1 MTPFII
7 SQVLAFITLI
17 IGMVAFQCKDRQNL
31 LRGWFFA
38 AMFAAAHFYYLDNI
52 EAAVLVAIIGVRFLV
67 SSITFDKRLM
77 YFFMAISIAAY
88 AYTYAQ
94 PVSLLALT
102 ATMIGTW
109 GAFQRSQTTVRL
121 TMMSTELLWV
131 LHNFIIWSPV
141 AVGMEVLFFASNM
154 IGFIRHRKA
163 QETAL

>member
-7 SQVLAFITLI
+7 SQILAFITLI
-17 IGMVAFQCKDRQNL
+17 IGMASFQFKDRQNI

-38 AMFAAAHFYYLDNI
+38 AMFAAVHFYYLGNI

-77 YFFMAISIAAY
+77 YFFMGISIAAY
-88 AYTYAQ
+88 AYTYTQ

-102 ATMIGTW
+102 AAMIGTW
-109 GAFQRSQTTVRL
+109 GTFQRSQTTVRL

-154 IGFIRHRKA
+154 LGFIRHRKA

>member
-7 SQVLAFITLI
+7 SQILAFITLI
-17 IGMVAFQCKDRQNL
+17 IGMAAFQFKDRQNI

-52 EAAVLVAIIGVRFLV
+52 EAAILVAIIGIRFLV
-67 SSITFDKRLM
+67 SSMTFDKRLM
-77 YFFMAISIAAY
+77 YFFMAVSLAAY
-88 AYTYAQ
+88 ALTYTQ

-102 ATMIGTW
+102 ATMVGTW
-109 GAFQRSQTTVRL
+109 GTFQRSQTTVRL

-131 LHNFIIWSPV
+131 VHNFIIWSPV

-154 IGFIRHRKA
+154 LGFIRHRKA

>member
-1 MTPFII
+1 MA
-7 SQVLAFITLI
+7 S
-17 IGMVAFQCKDRQNL
+17 FQFKDRQNI

-38 AMFAAAHFYYLDNI
+38 AMFAAVHFYYLGNI

-77 YFFMAISIAAY
+77 YFFMGISIAAY
-88 AYTYAQ
+88 AYTYTQ

-102 ATMIGTW
+102 AAMIGTW
-109 GAFQRSQTTVRL
+109 GTFQRSQTTVRL

-131 LHNFIIWSPV
+131 VHNFIIWSPV

>member
-7 SQVLAFITLI
+7 SQILAFITLI
-17 IGMVAFQCKDRQNL
+17 IGMAAFQCKDRQNI

-38 AMFAAAHFYYLDNI
+38 AMFAAVHFYYLGNI

-88 AYTYAQ
+88 AYTYTQ

-102 ATMIGTW
+102 AAMIGTW
-109 GAFQRSQTTVRL
+109 GTFQRSQTTVRL

>member
-1 MTPFII
+1 MSPFIL

-17 IGMVAFQCKDRQNL
+17 IGMAAFQFKDRQNI

-52 EAAVLVAIIGVRFLV
+52 EAAILVAIIGIRFLV

-77 YFFMAISIAAY
+77 YFFMGISLAAY
-88 AYTYAQ
+88 AYTYTQ
-94 PVSLLALT
+94 PISLLALT

-109 GAFQRSQTTVRL
+109 GTFQRSQTTVRL
-121 TMMSTELLWV
+121 TMMSTELLWMV
-131 LHNFIIWSPV
+131 HNFIIWSPV

-154 IGFIRHRKA
+154 LGFIRHRKA